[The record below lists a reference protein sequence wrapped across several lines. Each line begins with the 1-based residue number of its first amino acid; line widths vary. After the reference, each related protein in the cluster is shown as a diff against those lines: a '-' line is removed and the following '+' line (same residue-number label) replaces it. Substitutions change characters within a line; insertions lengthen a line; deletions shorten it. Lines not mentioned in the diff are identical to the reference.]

1 MAFKGGAW
9 KLIAGILLLLFV
21 VSGPGNAS
29 AAPRP
34 FGSDVTDQY
43 FIDKYFKG
51 KVLSPVEGIWTA
63 SAQGIEVDL
72 AIIRNDT
79 DKFPEAEY
87 VGIVINTNSRYWS
100 KGELR
105 LLLNKTANPE
115 YFRAT
120 WLVVG
125 GGLFWGEEKYA
136 SKLILTSGTT
146 FSTSLPGEYNWI
158 VRTTGFRLYPSG
170 EAAKS
175 PPHGGSGTGFFI
187 APRVVITNAHVV
199 EGRTKITVA
208 YQGKVRTASISAL
221 DKENDVA
228 VLSVEEMDADVRP
241 LFVAKSNA
249 VPVGEKAYA
258 YGYPVPDIQGFNAK
272 FTEGIVSS
280 LTGFGDHPRW
290 FQISTP
296 IQPGNSGGPLLDSKG
311 RVIGITSA
319 SAIVAEFYRMTG
331 GRLPQNVNLAVKSNY
346 ILNLMIGHP
355 EGANL
360 VTGEPAQTLEPSQ
373 VAAVAAKAVVF
384 IQAEP

>member
-9 KLIAGILLLLFV
+9 KIIAGILLLLFIA
-21 VSGPGNAS
+21 SGPGNAS

-34 FGSDVTDQY
+34 FGSDVTDQF

-51 KVLSPVEGIWTA
+51 KVLSPVEGIW
-63 SAQGIEVDL
+63 SISSQGTEADL

-87 VGIVINTNSRYWS
+87 VGIVISTNSHYWG
-100 KGELR
+100 KGDIR
-105 LLLNKTANPE
+105 LLLKKTANPE
-115 YFRAT
+115 YFKAT
-120 WLVVG
+120 WLIAS
-125 GGLFWGEEKYA
+125 GLFGSDEKYA
-136 SKLILTSGTT
+136 SKLIMGS
-146 FSTSLPGEYNWI
+146 STAFLSSLPGEYNWI
-158 VRTTGFRLYPSG
+158 VRTAGIKLYPTG
-170 EAAKS
+170 ETAKS
-175 PPHGGSGTGFFI
+175 PPPHGGSGTGFFI
-187 APRVVITNAHVV
+187 TPRVVITNAHVV
-199 EGRTKITVA
+199 EGCAKITVA
-208 YQGKVRTASISAL
+208 YQGRVRPASVSAL
-221 DKENDVA
+221 DRDNDVA

-249 VPVGEKAYA
+249 VAVGEKAYA

-319 SAIVAEFYRMTG
+319 SAIVAEFYKMTG

-355 EGANL
+355 EGASL
-360 VTGEPAQTLEPSQ
+360 VTNEPAQTLEPSQ

-384 IQAEP
+384 IKAEP